1 MTGRH
6 IVVFTTGGTIA
17 SEQDVSGRSISGA
30 LHGEQLLDKVALPA
44 GAALS
49 VEVHS
54 LFQKPSNA
62 ITSADLLEM
71 HRQCQRVA
79 DREDVDGVVVTHGTD
94 TLEETAYFLDIT
106 LSCDVPCVITGSQR
120 APHEPGTD
128 AFRNLADAL
137 LTAAATAVRGFGVLV
152 SFNQSLFA
160 ARDVRKVSSFQ
171 VDGFASPG
179 AGPLGYVDGERVHL
193 HSRPV
198 PERRAIRPALPELL
212 DDLPRVD
219 LLPVY
224 LDAAPTLV
232 DLALKDGARGLVIEG
247 LGRGHV
253 PPGWVDRVAS
263 AVRAGFPVV
272 VVSHCHRGPVHQSY
286 EFPGSLAS
294 LEAAGAIS
302 LPDLSARKARLAL
315 ASLLASPSREPLAK
329 RLAALTA

>member
-1 MTGRH
+1 MTRRH
-6 IVVFTTGGTIA
+6 IVVLTTGGTIA
-17 SEQDVSGRSISGA
+17 SKQDVSGRSISGA
-30 LHGEQLLDKVALPA
+30 LRGEHLLDQVALPA
-44 GAALS
+44 DANIS
-49 VEVHS
+49 VEVRS

-62 ITSADLLEM
+62 ITTADLLEI
-71 HRQCQRVA
+71 HRRCLSVTNQPG
-79 DREDVDGVVVTHGTD
+79 VDGVVITHGTD

-106 LSCDVPCVITGSQR
+106 LTCDMPCVITGSQR

-128 AFRNLADAL
+128 AYRNLADAV
-137 LTAAATAVRGFGVLV
+137 LTAAAPAGRGLGVLV
-152 SFNQSLFA
+152 AFNQTLFA
-160 ARDVRKVSSFQ
+160 ARDVRKISSFQ

-198 PERRAIRPALPELL
+198 PGRRAMAPNLPESLE
-212 DDLPRVD
+212 DLPRID

-232 DLALKDGARGLVIEG
+232 DRSLEDGARGLVIEG

-253 PPGWVDRVAS
+253 PPGWVDRVAG
-263 AVRAGFPVV
+263 AVDAGLPVV

-294 LEAAGAIS
+294 LEAAGAIA

-315 ASLLASPSREPLAK
+315 ASLLASPSRESLVS
-329 RLAALTA
+329 RLKALTA